1 MGGYAF
7 IKLMVFLGELLT
19 LDEKYVI
26 IPIEKIYKKAINIEL
41 LDFKILTGETIY
53 AIEHHESSRPTVNL
67 TSEFLQN
74 LRLKQTTKP
83 TFISE
88 LWTTLPG
95 APPTVWWRSVA
106 REKPQ
111 AARCRLPTRSHAS
124 PQSAV
129 RLKHQQN
136 KSRIPMDVPISPFSR
151 RQKPQTPDFL

>member
-26 IPIEKIYKKAINIEL
+26 IPIEKNYKKAINIEL

-88 LWTTLPG
+88 LWTTLPD
-95 APPTVWWRSVA
+95 APPTAW
-106 REKPQ
+106 
-111 AARCRLPTRSHAS
+111 
-124 PQSAV
+124 
-129 RLKHQQN
+129 
-136 KSRIPMDVPISPFSR
+136 
-151 RQKPQTPDFL
+151 